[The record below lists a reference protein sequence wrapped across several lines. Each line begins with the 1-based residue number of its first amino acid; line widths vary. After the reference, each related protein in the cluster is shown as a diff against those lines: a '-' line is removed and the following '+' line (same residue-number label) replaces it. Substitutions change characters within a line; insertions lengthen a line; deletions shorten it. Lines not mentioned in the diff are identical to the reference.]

1 MPPCTLLT
9 GPASDCWQSKVKPY
23 WFITILRFYDFSTS
37 GRGWV
42 SEKLLSEVYLE
53 NKSGMYNK
61 EISSFEFILKF
72 WHSTFCISSR
82 IFGSVTASKVAIIR
96 TKIASFVFFSSLSFF
111 FLALFFFFSFPF
123 PFKLWSSAKNFWPS
137 FTQMAANIVFKK
149 SVRSWWI
156 QFHFDKLLRFI

>member
-72 WHSTFCISSR
+72 WHRTFCISSR
-82 IFGSVTASKVAIIR
+82 IFGSVTVSKVAIIR

-111 FLALFFFFSFPF
+111 LLALFFFLVSFSFQALIER
-123 PFKLWSSAKNFWPS
+123 K
-137 FTQMAANIVFKK
+137 
-149 SVRSWWI
+149 
-156 QFHFDKLLRFI
+156 KLLALFHSNGCKYRLQKIG

>member
-42 SEKLLSEVYLE
+42 SGKLLSEVYLE

-111 FLALFFFFSFPF
+111 FLALFFFSRFLF
-123 PFKLWSSAKNFWPS
+123 LSSSDRAQKTFGPLSLKWLQISSSKNRLDHDEYNS
-137 FTQMAANIVFKK
+137 ILINY
-149 SVRSWWI
+149 
-156 QFHFDKLLRFI
+156 